1 LEGGRRYDR
10 AGASCCEAGQGSF
23 ADQVPFELGEC
34 REDMEDKPS
43 LWKSSLNLLGER
55 LEAYLALFE
64 VTDHA
69 HEIGKFRDKTV

>member
-1 LEGGRRYDR
+1 
-10 AGASCCEAGQGSF
+10 
-23 ADQVPFELGEC
+23 
-34 REDMEDKPS
+34 MEDKPS